1 MKRQLILFA
10 LASLGAA
17 TAVGAHALDAQQIL
31 KICGEQISLLGDGG
45 DTCMRAAAATTA
57 HSYTMRIEIDGQR
70 YAVTAEDG
78 LMATVRAAGVGVE
91 IIPKGVDSEGRVSL
105 AYHVVDFADDKD
117 VYGRGLSP
125 DYALLPLGMTAKIES
140 LAGRQITITMESM
153 HD

>member
-1 MKRQLILFA
+1 
-10 LASLGAA
+10 
-17 TAVGAHALDAQQIL
+17 
-31 KICGEQISLLGDGG
+31 
-45 DTCMRAAAATTA
+45 MRAAAATTA
-57 HSYTMRIEIDGQR
+57 HSYTLRIEIDGQR

-117 VYGRGLSP
+117 VYGRGLAP

-140 LAGRQITITMESM
+140 LAGRQITIKMESM